1 MVRRTPLLVLL
12 FLIAIPA
19 SFAQTPQK
27 STQIKPKPAKSDE
40 LDPLEA
46 QRRIVAVSLL
56 TSLADDARSFRDLAL
71 RAKVEARAADA
82 FWETDE
88 EKARALFQ
96 RAWEEATNADAESG
110 RRQNE
115 ELRRQQLAGGPVM
128 MRSPRDLRAEVLR
141 LAAKRDAKLGEEFLK
156 KLAEAEEQAV
166 KDSTGRFDPAGAPIE
181 AAKRL
186 QLARRLLDD
195 GLIERAMAFA
205 TPALGSVNSDSIYF
219 LSALR
224 EKNSAAADQAF
235 LSLLA
240 RVQRDPTA
248 DANTVS
254 GLSSYAFTPF
264 LYITF
269 SKDGGASMSQQRRD
283 VPTPDLPAAI
293 LKSFFGVASG
303 ILLRP
308 LAPPDQDQT
317 TSGRVGKFMVIRRL
331 LPVFEQHAPEQAA
344 VLKTQ
349 MAALSGDVP
358 ANQRIG
364 ENGAITR
371 GIIPDD
377 LSRDP
382 LDRMQERLDRART
395 TEERDAIYA
404 DYAVVL
410 AGKGDPKARE
420 LVDKI
425 EDAELRK
432 SVRGYI
438 DFERARQAIN
448 NGDALEAARIAK
460 SGELTSSQ
468 RIWTYTRASRILIK
482 TDPTRAVELL
492 DDALAEARRIEGSSP
507 DRAGGLFAVATL
519 LMQAD
524 RVRAWE
530 VVGEALKAANGSE
543 AFTGEDSMV
552 SSMLRSSQMVL
563 VSSASAEEFDLLG
576 VFRSLTKDDLN
587 RAVEIA
593 KSFTGEGP
601 RAVATLAIARTIL
614 EREPAERRL

>member
-1 MVRRTPLLVLL
+1 
-12 FLIAIPA
+12 
-19 SFAQTPQK
+19 
-27 STQIKPKPAKSDE
+27 
-40 LDPLEA
+40 
-46 QRRIVAVSLL
+46 
-56 TSLADDARSFRDLAL
+56 
-71 RAKVEARAADA
+71 
-82 FWETDE
+82 
-88 EKARALFQ
+88 
-96 RAWEEATNADAESG
+96 
-110 RRQNE
+110 
-115 ELRRQQLAGGPVM
+115 M
-128 MRSPRDLRAEVLR
+128 MRRPKDLRSEVLR
-141 LAAKRDAKLGEEFLK
+141 LAAKRDSKLGEEFLK
-156 KLAEAEEQAV
+156 KLAEAEEEAA
-166 KDSTGRFDPAGAPIE
+166 KDSAARFDPAGAPIE

-205 TPALGSVNSDSIYF
+205 TPALGSVNRDSINF

-224 EKNSAAADQAF
+224 EKNAAAADQAF
-235 LSLLA
+235 VALLA
-240 RVQRDPTA
+240 RAQRDPTA

-264 LYITF
+264 LYLSF
-269 SKDGGASMSQQRRD
+269 SKDGGASMSQEKRD
-283 VPTPDLPAAI
+283 TPAPGLPAAV
-293 LKSFFGVASG
+293 LKSFFGVASD

-317 TSGRVGKFMVIRRL
+317 TTGRVGKYMIIRRL
-331 LPVFEQHAPEQAA
+331 LPLFEQHAPEQAQ

-358 ANQRIG
+358 PNQRTG
-364 ENGAITR
+364 ENRAITR
-371 GIIPDD
+371 GIVPEDV
-377 LSRDP
+377 SRNP

-395 TEERDAIYA
+395 SEERDAIYA

-410 AGKGDPKARE
+410 GGKGDPKARE

-425 EDAELRK
+425 EDGELRK
-432 SVRGYI
+432 NVRGYI
-438 DFERARQAIN
+438 DFEVAKQAIN

-460 SGELTSSQ
+460 SGELTSPQ

-492 DDALAEARRIEGSSP
+492 DDAAAEARRIEGSNP
-507 DRAGGLFAVATL
+507 DRARGLFAVATL

-543 AFTGEDSMV
+543 AFSGEDSMV
-552 SSMLRSSQMVL
+552 SSTLRSSQMVL
-563 VSSASAEEFDLLG
+563 VSNASAEEFDLLG
-576 VFRSLTKDDLN
+576 LFSSLAKDDLN